1 MGVSYNEK
9 EQSFMFDFGH
19 DGIKDISTL
28 NEILR
33 TLRILNEDNNITIF
47 SIMGRNDLMADAY

>member
-19 DGIKDISTL
+19 DGI
-28 NEILR
+28 
-33 TLRILNEDNNITIF
+33 RILSVSLAMDI
-47 SIMGRNDLMADAY
+47 R

>member
-19 DGIKDISTL
+19 DGIKYIVSL
-28 NEILR
+28 IVNVYHIYSFLKCFYYGYE
-33 TLRILNEDNNITIF
+33 F
-47 SIMGRNDLMADAY
+47 SNHVTETTR